1 MITFGGNGKVSE
13 NAYGKLMSYM
23 ASGELECDYRCQ
35 KRGIYNNYTLL
46 AILLATKDYER
57 ALELVNIGASFTV

>member
-1 MITFGGNGKVSE
+1 
-13 NAYGKLMSYM
+13 MSYM